1 MIKFNRKVSV
11 RICAFALVGKKRIAA
26 TRRFMKGDNNGK
38 DNLITQNTAGSDGT
52 VNVSDAAEIR
62 GEENSPPAESAE
74 KKAQGG
80 GEIDLKYGSAR
91 EAAKGGVLGAFIGL
105 AIIVPGVSGSAV
117 AIMMK
122 LYEKLLYALGNIF
135 KKFKR
140 CALFLLPIAAGIVVG
155 FALGFFGVKTLLDIM
170 MFAVVALFA
179 GLMAGAF
186 PAVADEIKGE
196 KHTPLR
202 IALFA
207 AGIAVP
213 VAFSLIAVFAG
224 GGTRSLEEPKAYE
237 YIIYLAL
244 GFAVA
249 LTQLLPGLSAT
260 ALLMSTGHYVP
271 LMNSVSIS
279 YWQSNPEIFAIYACL
294 IAGFIA
300 GLLCFAKL
308 MSLLLKRCRAAT
320 FHAVAGLALGSII
333 TMFFNPE
340 VYAEYQ
346 SWADGARFSVD
357 LVLGAI
363 LFAAGVVVAYLFV
376 RVQRKKGLPLAK

>member
-38 DNLITQNTAGSDGT
+38 DNLITQNTAGPDGT
-52 VNVSDAAEIR
+52 GNVSDAVETR
-62 GEENSPPAESAE
+62 GEENSSPAESAE

-91 EAAKGGVLGAFIGL
+91 EDAKGGVLGAFIGL

-186 PAVADEIKGE
+186 PPGS
-196 KHTPLR
+196 
-202 IALFA
+202 A
-207 AGIAVP
+207 AG
-213 VAFSLIAVFAG
+213 
-224 GGTRSLEEPKAYE
+224 
-237 YIIYLAL
+237 
-244 GFAVA
+244 
-249 LTQLLPGLSAT
+249 
-260 ALLMSTGHYVP
+260 
-271 LMNSVSIS
+271 
-279 YWQSNPEIFAIYACL
+279 
-294 IAGFIA
+294 
-300 GLLCFAKL
+300 
-308 MSLLLKRCRAAT
+308 
-320 FHAVAGLALGSII
+320 
-333 TMFFNPE
+333 
-340 VYAEYQ
+340 
-346 SWADGARFSVD
+346 
-357 LVLGAI
+357 
-363 LFAAGVVVAYLFV
+363 
-376 RVQRKKGLPLAK
+376 